1 MKIGG
6 KCVHKQTE
14 SRSDIKERRKRADGT
29 FSWKERMFKPKLN
42 KEGVSLGGASSW
54 GKKGKEQ
61 KTDHFP
67 LLKWTLWF
75 TAINRK
81 NGGEVYFHCVHWW
94 KKTGERGKKEKTKT
108 HNEMVPTIS
117 SLAVWI
123 QPKNGA
129 SHLRMMCTQRHVCRS
144 TQPDARCE
152 VGGEKKRRISRW
164 MLIKCYTT

>member
-94 KKTGERGKKEKTKT
+94 KKTGEKGGRKKKQKHTMKWYPPYLHWQYEYSQKMEQVTFAWCARRG
-108 HNEMVPTIS
+108 MCVD
-117 SLAVWI
+117 
-123 QPKNGA
+123 QPSQMQGVR
-129 SHLRMMCTQRHVCRS
+129 L
-144 TQPDARCE
+144 E
-152 VGGEKKRRISRW
+152 EKRRENIEVNVN
-164 MLIKCYTT
+164 